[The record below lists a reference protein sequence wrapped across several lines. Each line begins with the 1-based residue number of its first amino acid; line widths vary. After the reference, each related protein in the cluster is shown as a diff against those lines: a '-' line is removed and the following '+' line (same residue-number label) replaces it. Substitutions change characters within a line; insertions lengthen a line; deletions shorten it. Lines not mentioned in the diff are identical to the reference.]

1 MNRWPFRI
9 GLTGSIGMGKTTTAG
24 MFADE
29 GVPVWDADAT
39 VRGLYDVGGAAVE
52 PIRRLRTRAI
62 KDGAVDRMAIKH
74 WISEDPDA
82 LAMIE
87 GIVHPLVTTE
97 RQSFI
102 EASMSDVVVLDI
114 PLLFEIGGEK
124 DVDTVVVVS
133 APPAVQRD
141 RVLKRKGISEAEFEI
156 LLSRQM
162 PDSDK
167 RARAD
172 YVIDTETFE
181 GALAAVRSCL
191 REIKGEL

>member
-1 MNRWPFRI
+1 
-9 GLTGSIGMGKTTTAG
+9 MGKTTTAG

-39 VRGLYDVGGAAVE
+39 VRRLYDVGGAAVE
-52 PIRRLRTRAI
+52 PIRRLRAKAI
-62 KDGAVDRMAIKH
+62 KDDAVDRMAIKH
-74 WISEDPDA
+74 WISEDPIA

-87 GIVHPLVTTE
+87 GIVHPLVATD
-97 RQSFI
+97 RLAFI
-102 EASMSDVVVLDI
+102 EASTSDVVVLDI
-114 PLLFEIGGEK
+114 PLLFETGGEK

-133 APPAVQRD
+133 APSSVQRD
-141 RVLKRKGISEAEFEI
+141 RVLERKGISEAEFEI

-162 PDSDK
+162 TDSEK

-181 GALAAVRSCL
+181 GALAAVRCCL
-191 REIKGEL
+191 REIKGNLEDA